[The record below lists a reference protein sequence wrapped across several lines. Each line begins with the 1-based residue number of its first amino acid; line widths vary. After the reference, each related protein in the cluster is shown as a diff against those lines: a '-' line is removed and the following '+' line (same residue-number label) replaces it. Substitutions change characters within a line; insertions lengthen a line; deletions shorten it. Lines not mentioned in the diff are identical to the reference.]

1 MKIILNSITFAS
13 LVKKIVKQKACTS
26 PHLRLSNNTKS
37 KAHGPTI

>member
-1 MKIILNSITFAS
+1 MKIILNSITFAW
-13 LVKKIVKQKACTS
+13 LVKTFVKTQTCTS